1 MDEATEPPSDDD
13 ATTTAV
19 PRKATRHPSIT
30 WAGRPSLRNGPANRA
45 MRIGPTL
52 TSITAVPASTWR
64 SPAFKPTLYS
74 PNHRTPNKRTQIRS
88 LREMTG
94 RDRGN
99 ATATRTTMP
108 TKRRPIVIEPG
119 EKVPAR
125 ARIATNDEAH
135 IVTVIIAA
143 PNARDSVDNRIASLA
158 SFLRSTEARP
168 VRRS

>member
-1 MDEATEPPSDDD
+1 
-13 ATTTAV
+13 
-19 PRKATRHPSIT
+19 
-30 WAGRPSLRNGPANRA
+30 
-45 MRIGPTL
+45 
-52 TSITAVPASTWR
+52 
-64 SPAFKPTLYS
+64 
-74 PNHRTPNKRTQIRS
+74 
-88 LREMTG
+88 MTG

-108 TKRRPIVIEPG
+108 TKRRPIVIDPG

-158 SFLRSTEARP
+158 SFLRSIEARDQFGVLDGHDP
-168 VRRS
+168 TACVRDDRVGMRHGSFRSLGSRRGPYYEFP